1 MQSFES
7 NMIKKR
13 LSKFKFLLPGLIL
26 LLIMVFFQP
35 ALASEIDDLRD
46 EQIRKSQELNA
57 AKEAADQKMAEAQSL
72 RNEIGILDA
81 SIAQTEA
88 HIAVTDNEIDQA
100 QTEIEITQKQIDEKE
115 KELSLQKENLF
126 ETMRVMYESP
136 QHSTVEIIVGSN
148 SLSEVVDKAQ
158 YLEALEY
165 QIEKTIDEII
175 RLKTELE
182 NKRNE
187 LERHKSSLS
196 DLKAQQQAQK
206 RGLDSQKSQKNTIL
220 ASTVDAQKS
229 YEQKIEEA
237 RDSLAKLNAE
247 INRLLG
253 GDRVSYGWANQG
265 DIIGYEGNTG
275 FSTGPHLHFEVRVN
289 GSHTNPRNYLGSTL
303 AWPMGDFRVTQEY
316 GPASWTSWY
325 SFHSGID
332 LASNSGYGT
341 PIRAAASGDII
352 LHQYY
357 GGYGN
362 TIIIDHGGGVITLYG
377 HMIE

>member
-26 LLIMVFFQP
+26 LLIMVYFQP

-88 HIAVTDNEIDQA
+88 HIAVTDHEIDQA

-115 KELSLQKENLF
+115 KELSFQKENLF

-237 RDSLAKLNAE
+237 RASLAKLNAE

-265 DIIGYEGNTG
+265 DIIGYEGNSG

-289 GSHTNPRNYLGSTL
+289 GSSVNPRDYLGSAL
-303 AWPMGDFRVTQEY
+303 SWPMGDFRVTQEY

-362 TIIIDHGGGVITLYG
+362 TIIIDHGGGLITLYG